1 LKIRTCLSLA
11 AAALLP
17 AAAALCQEPPA
28 PTPTPV
34 PSAEPPPPAP
44 AAATPAPPPEPT
56 PAPPPEP
63 PPPPAPAP
71 APAPAVNPTFFNPA
85 IAVIGNFL
93 ASVGHNPVQPSPAFQ
108 VEESEISFQAVVDP
122 YARADLFLS
131 FNNEGVDIEEGYVT
145 FLHLPWQTQLKA
157 GKFKVQFGKINTLHL
172 HVLPWVDEPL
182 PIDDLLLSPDTWEA
196 EGVSVSKVIALPG
209 DTFSEFYAQILD
221 GTSGLLFIAP
231 SKGDLTYNGQYRA
244 FRDFGDDHN
253 LEMGF
258 SFAHGHNGTSP
269 SNTTDLE
276 NVHLVYRWK
285 PLQGRPYRSF
295 ILRSEYFWSQRQQ
308 PDGTQNARGFFV
320 GGDYQLGRRWFAGAR
335 YEFSDRATDATMR
348 DKGAAA
354 TLTFMPSEFS
364 LLRAEYRYRDYA
376 PGIRANEGFL
386 QIQFAIGAHGAHP
399 F

>member
-34 PSAEPPPPAP
+34 PSAEPAPPAP
-44 AAATPAPPPEPT
+44 ATATPAPPPEPT

-209 DTFSEFYAQILD
+209 DTF
-221 GTSGLLFIAP
+221 
-231 SKGDLTYNGQYRA
+231 
-244 FRDFGDDHN
+244 
-253 LEMGF
+253 
-258 SFAHGHNGTSP
+258 
-269 SNTTDLE
+269 
-276 NVHLVYRWK
+276 
-285 PLQGRPYRSF
+285 
-295 ILRSEYFWSQRQQ
+295 
-308 PDGTQNARGFFV
+308 
-320 GGDYQLGRRWFAGAR
+320 
-335 YEFSDRATDATMR
+335 
-348 DKGAAA
+348 
-354 TLTFMPSEFS
+354 
-364 LLRAEYRYRDYA
+364 
-376 PGIRANEGFL
+376 
-386 QIQFAIGAHGAHP
+386 
-399 F
+399 